1 MSFRVFAGN
10 LAFQVTDED
19 LRQAFAAFGR
29 VRFSRVILDRETG
42 KSRGFGFIE
51 MDDEEEGRKAITQL
65 DGTDLKGRQLRLRE
79 AEPRQAGPG
88 GEPRPAGP
96 GRFEGPRRDGPRPGG
111 DRRGPGGPPPS
122 RFGPRPDSRPGAA
135 RGPGMGRRDDAA
147 GPRGTE
153 ADRDRNR
160 RGEPR
165 RARPEEHREGSTPQ
179 QGRPQEKVRGGAKN
193 RFRLDDDE
201 GGDEDINLFESY
213 HEDEEYDLGDVEGV
227 EVERPGEEGNVERND
242 DDSDEPRGIQIP
254 PPADQDRQ

>member
-42 KSRGFGFIE
+42 KSRGFGFVE
-51 MDDEEEGRKAITQL
+51 MDDEESGRKAIAQL

-79 AEPRQAGPG
+79 AEPRQGPSG
-88 GEPRPAGP
+88 GEPRPGGP
-96 GRFEGPRRDGPRPGG
+96 GRFEGPRRDGPGG

-122 RFGPRPDSRPGAA
+122 RFGSRPDSRPGAA
-135 RGPGMGRRDDAA
+135 RGGGPGRRDD
-147 GPRGTE
+147 GPGSRGGSE
-153 ADRDRNR
+153 VDRDRNR
-160 RGEPR
+160 RGDAR
-165 RARPEEHREGSTPQ
+165 RARPEEHREGSAPQ

-193 RFRLDDDE
+193 RFRIDDE
-201 GGDEDINLFESY
+201 DGDEDINLFESY

-227 EVERPGEEGNVERND
+227 EVERPGEEGVTDRED
-242 DDSDEPRGIQIP
+242 DPDEPRGIQIP
-254 PPADQDRQ
+254 PPADRDRE